1 MGEPE
6 PRSTGRRLRPILLGL
21 IASVFAFWLLYAVLL
36 MATLALVPASD

>member
-21 IASVFAFWLLYAVLL
+21 IASVFAFWVMYAVVF
-36 MATLALVPASD
+36 AAALALARASD